1 MTITAAER
9 EYHLTSNGWVEG
21 PLYRYFTSAP
31 RPSTTPPTDRIATYL
46 VSYEENEIYG
56 TEEGSSARLIWQRDD
71 INAEDLTRFLAQ
83 FPPPWR

>member
-9 EYHLTSNGWVEG
+9 EYHLTANGWVEG
-21 PLYRYFTSAP
+21 PLDRCFTTAR
-31 RPSTTPPTDRIATYL
+31 RPTTPPADRVATYV

-56 TEEGSSARLIWQRDD
+56 TDEGSTARLIWQRDD
-71 INAEDLTRFLAQ
+71 VGTDELSRLFAT